1 MAEEPKEIKIKVGSK
16 LTDAEVKAIDPKDIG
31 RLYAQ
36 PKKAGV
42 EGQSYLAYQ
51 RCPYCGCVGTGWE
64 SPYVYRYFTCHCC
77 GGVFRA

>member
-1 MAEEPKEIKIKVGSK
+1 MADEISVKVGTK

-64 SPYVYRYFTCHCC
+64 SAYVYRYFTCHCC